1 MLEFRA
7 GSSRHMSCQV
17 LAQLTSEFAHTAV
30 REIERDVGRGVEVE
44 QMAKVEARH
53 GKTRP
58 DRQRHGSRD
67 KG

>member
-1 MLEFRA
+1 
-7 GSSRHMSCQV
+7 
-17 LAQLTSEFAHTAV
+17 V